1 MSDKIETRD
10 LRVIYKYKNRGAAGV
25 AGHIHKYENVL
36 FGLYM
41 LRFKQSVGFIF
52 RSGFPGINNS
62 LLENC

>member
-1 MSDKIETRD
+1 MSEKLGLLVREPFR
-10 LRVIYKYKNRGAAGV
+10 YKNRGAAVV

-52 RSGFPGINNS
+52 RSGFPGVNNS

>member
-1 MSDKIETRD
+1 MSEK
-10 LRVIYKYKNRGAAGV
+10 LRLLVREPFRYKNRGEAGA

-52 RSGFPGINNS
+52 RSGFPGVNKF